1 MNKIDLIRKVKDVSG
16 VNQDSVDKVIS
27 ALCKVVVEEVRDNGE
42 DIQLP
47 GVGTFKQKDN
57 PEHEGFNPL
66 TKTKITVPHSV
77 TIRFQV
83 SSAVKKIVEKK
94 KKK

>member
-1 MNKIDLIRKVKDVSG
+1 MNKIDLIRKVKDASG
-16 VNQDSVDKVIS
+16 VSQNDVDKVIS
-27 ALCKVVVEEVRDNGE
+27 GLCKVIVEEVRDNGE

-47 GVGTFKQKDN
+47 GVGTFKCKETH
-57 PEHEGFNPL
+57 EHEGFNPL
-66 TKTKITVPHSV
+66 KKEKITVPASV

-83 SSAVKKIVEKK
+83 SSGVKRIVEKK

>member
-1 MNKIDLIRKVKDVSG
+1 MNKIDLIRKVKDASG
-16 VNQDSVDKVIS
+16 VSQNDVDKVIS
-27 ALCKVVVEEVRDNGE
+27 GLCKVIVEEVRDNGE

-47 GVGTFKQKDN
+47 GVGTFKYKET

-66 TKTKITVPHSV
+66 KKEKITVPASV

-83 SSAVKKIVEKK
+83 SSGVKRIVEKK

>member
-1 MNKIDLIRKVKDVSG
+1 MNKIDLIRKIKDVSG

-47 GVGTFKQKDN
+47 GVGTFKRKET
-57 PEHEGFNPL
+57 PEHEGFNPI
-66 TKTKITVPHSV
+66 KKEKINVPASV

-83 SSAVKKIVEKK
+83 SSGVKRIVEKK

>member
-1 MNKIDLIRKVKDVSG
+1 MNKIDLIRKVKDASG
-16 VNQDSVDKVIS
+16 VSQNDVDKVIS
-27 ALCKVVVEEVRDNGE
+27 GLCKVIVEEVRDNGE

-47 GVGTFKQKDN
+47 GVGTFKRKET

-66 TKTKITVPHSV
+66 KKEKITVPASV
-77 TIRFQV
+77 TIRFPV
-83 SSAVKKIVEKK
+83 SSGVKRIVEKK

>member
-1 MNKIDLIRKVKDVSG
+1 MNKIDLIRKVKDASG
-16 VNQDSVDKVIS
+16 VSQNDVDKVIS
-27 ALCKVVVEEVRDNGE
+27 GLCKVIVEEVRDNGE

-47 GVGTFKQKDN
+47 GVGTFKQKET

-66 TKTKITVPHSV
+66 KKEKITVPASV

-83 SSAVKKIVEKK
+83 SSGIKRIVEKK